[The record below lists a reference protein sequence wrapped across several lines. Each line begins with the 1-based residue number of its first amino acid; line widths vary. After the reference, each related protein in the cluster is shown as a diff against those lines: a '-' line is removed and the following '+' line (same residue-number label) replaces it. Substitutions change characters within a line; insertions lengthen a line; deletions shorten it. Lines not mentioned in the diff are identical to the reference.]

1 MQKPDT
7 ASPSDAGRDD
17 YAQSFCRNIGLV
29 TPEEQQNLRNRRVAV
44 AGLGGVGGVALT
56 TFARMGIGKF
66 SLADFDTFGLANMNR
81 QAGAARSTIGRPK
94 LDVMAERVRDINP
107 EVDVRLFPHGV
118 RPENVDA
125 FLAEADVVLDSV
137 DFFSIDARTLIHQR
151 ARALGKPVLFSA
163 PLGFSATL
171 HVFTPE
177 GMSFERYFDFRPGM
191 SKFDR
196 LIAFAV
202 GLAPRGTHW
211 AYMDLKK
218 VSVAE
223 RAGPSLAGA
232 CDLSAGLVATE
243 ALALLLNRRPPR
255 AVPCFTQFDPYR
267 RKFVQGRLWWANR
280 GPIQRLKRWLLA
292 KKFRDQAAA
301 LQ

>member
-7 ASPSDAGRDD
+7 ASPSDPGRDD
-17 YAQSFCRNIGLV
+17 YAESFCRNLGLV
-29 TPEEQQNLRNRRVAV
+29 TAEEQQKLRNSRVAV
-44 AGLGGVGGVALT
+44 AGLGGVGGVALL

-66 SLADFDTFGLANMNR
+66 SLADFDRFGLANMNR
-81 QAGAARSTIGRPK
+81 QAGAACSTIGRPK

-107 EVDVRLFPHGV
+107 TADLRLFPQGV
-118 RPENVDA
+118 RADNVDA
-125 FLAEADVVLDSV
+125 FLADVDVVLDSV

-151 ARALGKPVLFSA
+151 ARALGKTVLFSA

-171 HVFTPE
+171 HVFPPE
-177 GMSFERYFDFRPGM
+177 GMSFERYFDVREGM
-191 SKFDR
+191 SKFER

-218 VSVAE
+218 VSIAE

-243 ALALLLNRRPPR
+243 ALARLLNRRPSR
-255 AVPCFTQFDPYR
+255 GVPCFTQFDPYR
-267 RKFVQGRLWWANR
+267 RKFVEGRLWFANR
-280 GPIQRLKRWLLA
+280 GPLQRLKRWFLA
-292 KKFRDQAAA
+292 RKFRDQAA
-301 LQ
+301 LLD